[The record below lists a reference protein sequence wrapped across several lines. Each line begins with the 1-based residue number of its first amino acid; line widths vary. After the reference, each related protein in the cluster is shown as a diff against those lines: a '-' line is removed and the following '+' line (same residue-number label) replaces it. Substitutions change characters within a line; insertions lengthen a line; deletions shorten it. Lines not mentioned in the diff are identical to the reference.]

1 MPPAAMSDPTLSPA
15 LEAAALRALRQSW
28 AQLNDTLFDGTM
40 RPPQI
45 EATDATAEWG
55 RWVRGVRVLGLSR
68 RSLTQLDWGAL
79 IELLKHEMAHQ
90 YVDEVLG
97 VRDETAHGPAFRQVC
112 ARRGIDARALGVPVD
127 VGAAGEGGEGAI
139 LARIAKLLRL
149 AESPNEHE
157 AQAAMRQ
164 AQRLMLKHNL
174 DAAEARAARGYV
186 FKHVGVASGRVDEA
200 SRWVATILG
209 EFFFVECIWV
219 PVWRVLEG
227 RAGSVLEVCGTVE
240 NLSMAEYV
248 HSFLHHTADGLWTT
262 HKRRA
267 GIDGDRDRRAYRAG
281 VMAGFWERLRADRKE
296 DTERGLVWVGDPALR
311 GYFRGRHPRVR
322 SVSHGGSGSA
332 GARDAGRAEGRKLVL
347 HKGMERAAPSGGGA
361 VRQLGSGR
369 TK

>member
-1 MPPAAMSDPTLSPA
+1 VAAPGPQYIGPARRLSRPAALCQAPAPACTRSSTTSCIRPGWPSCAPPGKNSTISTSALACSSPV
-15 LEAAALRALRQSW
+15 LQI
-28 AQLNDTLFDGTM
+28 DGGE
-40 RPPQI
+40 RRL
-45 EATDATAEWG
+45 G
-55 RWVRGVRVLGLSR
+55 RWDSEARLLGIAHHHIWHHAWDEVLA
-68 RSLTQLDWGAL
+68 T
-79 IELLKHEMAHQ
+79 LKHEMAHQ

-209 EFFFVECIWV
+209 EFFFVECIWS
-219 PVWRVLEG
+219 PSPTPRTG
-227 RAGSVLEVCGTVE
+227 RAS
-240 NLSMAEYV
+240 AP
-248 HSFLHHTADGLWTT
+248 A
-262 HKRRA
+262 RRRYAPATPPRSIA
-267 GIDGDRDRRAYRAG
+267 GRTSCAG
-281 VMAGFWERLRADRKE
+281 YL
-296 DTERGLVWVGDPALR
+296 
-311 GYFRGRHPRVR
+311 HPRR
-322 SVSHGGSGSA
+322 S
-332 GARDAGRAEGRKLVL
+332 RPPCTR
-347 HKGMERAAPSGGGA
+347 P
-361 VRQLGSGR
+361 
-369 TK
+369 